1 MVVEARWYFQTK
13 KTGFS
18 KIVELYLNFFLEI
31 LHLNFFQEIL
41 HYLISIIKLQKQI
54 VLKTQFYINHSSHL
68 NELNQFWTENELNE
82 FSCDQYL

>member
-1 MVVEARWYFQTK
+1 MIVEARWYFQTK

-18 KIVELYLNFFLEI
+18 KTAELYP
-31 LHLNFFQEIL
+31 NFFQDVF
-41 HYLISIIKLQKQI
+41 HYLISINQIIKKS